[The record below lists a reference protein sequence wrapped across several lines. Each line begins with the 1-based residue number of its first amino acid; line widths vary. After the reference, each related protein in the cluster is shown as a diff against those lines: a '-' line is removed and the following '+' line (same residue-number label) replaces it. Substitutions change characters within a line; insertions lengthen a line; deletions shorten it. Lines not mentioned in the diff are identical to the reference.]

1 MLLLTQLNPDYASA
15 DMRGMK
21 DKRKMKRRDF
31 LTAAAVGATAMTLQ
45 GCHRAPEEKSD
56 NGQTVHINK
65 ERKVS
70 LKLATS
76 WPAHFPIMGTGV
88 DKFAK
93 RCGELSGGSLE
104 IKVFPK
110 NILVPALQVFD
121 ATSAAQIDAFH
132 SGVYYWK
139 GKNLAFSIFGGM
151 PLGLTSEE
159 MVTWMKFGGGY
170 ELWRELYGKFN
181 LYPLIGGTTGP
192 QMGGWFKKEINS
204 LEDLKGL
211 KMRIPGLGGE
221 VMQRLGV
228 NPILLPPGEIFTALE
243 RGTIDA
249 TEWVGPALDSMM
261 GFAKAAPYYY
271 TGWHEPGSIL
281 EVTFNKAKWEKLSPE
296 HQAIIT
302 AASEEMTGDMNQEFR
317 YENAKALRELPS
329 NVQIKSFPREVIE
342 AAKSAL
348 GEVLAEQSAQSEDF
362 KRVLKSYETFATL
375 NKAWDDISTKNF
387 LNIR

>member
-1 MLLLTQLNPDYASA
+1 
-15 DMRGMK
+15 
-21 DKRKMKRRDF
+21 MKRRKF
-31 LTAAAVGATAMTLQ
+31 ITSTAIGASALALNA
-45 GCHRAPEEKSD
+45 CHRPEEKAED
-56 NGQTVHINK
+56 GNVAIKKTK
-65 ERKVS
+65 KVT

-88 DKFAK
+88 DNFAK
-93 RCGELSGGSLE
+93 RCFELSGGSLE
-104 IKVFPK
+104 IKVYAK

-121 ATSAAQIDAFH
+121 STSAAQIDAFH

-139 GKNLAFSIFGGM
+139 GKNPAFSIFGGM

-159 MVTWMKFGGGY
+159 MITWMKFGGGL

-204 LEDLKGL
+204 LDDLKGL

-221 VMQRLGV
+221 VMQKLGV
-228 NPILLPPGEIFTALE
+228 NPVLLPAGEIFTSLE

-261 GFAKAAPYYY
+261 GFSKAADYYY

-281 EVTFNKAKWEKLSPE
+281 EITFNKNRWEQLSSE

-302 AASEEMTGDMNQEFR
+302 AAAEEMTGNMLQEFR
-317 YENAKALRELPS
+317 YKNAKALQELPS
-329 NVQIKSFPREVIE
+329 NVQIKTFPKDMMD
-342 AAKSAL
+342 AAKIAL
-348 GEVLAEQSAQSEDF
+348 SEVLESESKKNNDF
-362 KRVLKSYETFATL
+362 KRVLESYNNFSTL
-375 NKAWDDISTKNF
+375 NKKWDDISTKNF
-387 LNIR
+387 LNIRS

>member
-1 MLLLTQLNPDYASA
+1 
-15 DMRGMK
+15 
-21 DKRKMKRRDF
+21 MKRRDF
-31 LTAAAVGATAMTLQ
+31 LTGTAAAAGALALS
-45 GCHRAPEEKSD
+45 GCHRAESHD
-56 NGQTVHINK
+56 NNTTLHINRGK
-65 ERKVS
+65 KVT

-88 DKFAK
+88 DRFAK
-93 RCGELSGGSLE
+93 RCEELSGGTLE
-104 IKVFPK
+104 IKVFAK

-121 ATSAAQIDAFH
+121 ACSAAQIDAFH

-139 GKNLAFSIFGGM
+139 GKNPAFSIFGGM
-151 PLGLTSEE
+151 PLGLLSEE
-159 MVTWMKFGGGY
+159 MITWFKFGGGY
-170 ELWRELYGKFN
+170 DLWRELYGKFN

-204 LEDLKGL
+204 LADLKGL

-221 VMQRLGV
+221 VMKKLGV
-228 NPILLPPGEIFTALE
+228 NPVLLPAGEIYTALE

-281 EVTFNKAKWEKLSPE
+281 ELTFNKARWEKLSSV

-302 AASEEMTGDMNQEFR
+302 AASEEMTSTMLQEFR
-317 YENAKALRELPS
+317 YKNAKALQELPEY
-329 NVQIKSFPREVIE
+329 VKIKDFPPEFFD
-342 AAKSAL
+342 AAKKAL
-348 GEVLAEQSAQSEDF
+348 ARVLQEQSQQSADF
-362 KRVLKSYETFATL
+362 ARVLKSYNEFYAL
-375 NKAWDDISTKNF
+375 NKPWDDISTKH
-387 LNIR
+387 LLEIRNNVIN

>member
-1 MLLLTQLNPDYASA
+1 
-15 DMRGMK
+15 
-21 DKRKMKRRDF
+21 MKRRDF
-31 LTAAAVGATAMTLQ
+31 LTTTALGATAMTL
-45 GCHRAPEEKSD
+45 GACHRAEEENND
-56 NGQTVHINK
+56 NTTQMPK
-65 ERKVS
+65 AKKVT

-88 DKFAK
+88 DNFAK
-93 RCGELSGGSLE
+93 RCFELSGGTLE
-104 IKVFPK
+104 IKIFPK

-139 GKNLAFSIFGGM
+139 GKNPAFSIFGGM

-159 MVTWMKFGGGY
+159 MITWMKFGGGY
-170 ELWRELYGKFN
+170 ALWREMYAKFN

-192 QMGGWFKKEINS
+192 QMGGWFKKEIKS
-204 LEDLKGL
+204 LADLQGL

-221 VMQRLGV
+221 VMKKLGV
-228 NPILLPPGEIFTALE
+228 NPVLLPAGELYTALE

-261 GFAKAAPYYY
+261 GFSKAAPFYY

-281 EVTFNKAKWEKLSPE
+281 EITFNKTRWDKLSDT

-302 AASEEMTGDMNQEFR
+302 AASEEMTATMLQEFR
-317 YENAKALRELPS
+317 YKNAKALQELPT
-329 NVQIKSFPREVIE
+329 NVQIKTFPKDMMDATKV
-342 AAKSAL
+342 AL
-348 GEVLAEQSAQSEDF
+348 KEVLLEESTKSDDF
-362 KRVLKSYETFATL
+362 KRALESYEAFVKI
-375 NKAWDDISTKNF
+375 NKPFDDISTKNF
-387 LNIR
+387 LNIRG

>member
-1 MLLLTQLNPDYASA
+1 
-15 DMRGMK
+15 
-21 DKRKMKRRDF
+21 MKRRDF
-31 LTAAAVGATAMTLQ
+31 IAGTAIGATALALS
-45 GCHRAPEEKSD
+45 GCHRAEEKTEGASVKT
-56 NGQTVHINK
+56 NRGK
-65 ERKVS
+65 KVT

-88 DKFAK
+88 DTFAK
-93 RCGELSGGSLE
+93 RCFELSGGSLE
-104 IKVFPK
+104 IKVYAK

-121 ATSAAQIDAFH
+121 STSAAQIDAFH

-139 GKNLAFSIFGGM
+139 GKNPAFSIFGGM

-159 MVTWMKFGGGY
+159 MITWMKFGGGY
-170 ELWRELYGKFN
+170 ELWREMYAKFN

-204 LEDLKGL
+204 LADLKGL

-221 VMQRLGV
+221 VMKKLGV
-228 NPILLPPGEIFTALE
+228 NPILLPAGEIYTSLE

-281 EVTFNKAKWEKLSPE
+281 EITFNKIRWEKLSPE

-302 AASEEMTGDMNQEFR
+302 AASEEMTANMLQEFR
-317 YENAKALRELPS
+317 YKNAKALQELPKD
-329 NVQIKSFPREVIE
+329 VQIKTFPKDMMD
-342 AAKSAL
+342 AAKVAL
-348 GEVLAEQSAQSEDF
+348 NEVLADESAKSEDF
-362 KRVLKSYETFATL
+362 KRVLKSYEDFVKI
-375 NKAWDDISTKNF
+375 NKPWDDISTKNF
-387 LNIR
+387 LDIRG

>member
-1 MLLLTQLNPDYASA
+1 MLLSILLSLEAIEGIEMRRREFLSSAVVGASA
-15 DMRGMK
+15 VALG
-21 DKRKMKRRDF
+21 
-31 LTAAAVGATAMTLQ
+31 
-45 GCHRAPEEKSD
+45 GCHRAPKEEQQQVTQSKS
-56 NGQTVHINK
+56 K
-65 ERKVS
+65 KVT

-88 DKFAK
+88 DQFAK
-93 RCGELSGGSLE
+93 RCFELSGGSLE
-104 IKVFPK
+104 IKVYAK

-139 GKNLAFSIFGGM
+139 GKNAAFSIFGGM

-159 MVTWMKFGGGY
+159 MITWMKFGGGY

-192 QMGGWFKKEINS
+192 QMGGWFKKEITQLS
-204 LEDLKGL
+204 DLKGL

-221 VMQRLGV
+221 VMKRLGV
-228 NPILLPPGEIFTALE
+228 NPVLLPAGEIYTSLE

-281 EVTFNKAKWEKLSPE
+281 EITFNKTRWEKLSSE
-296 HQAIIT
+296 HRAIIT
-302 AASEEMTGDMNQEFR
+302 AVSEEMTGTMLQEFR
-317 YENAKALRELPS
+317 YKNAQALQALPKYVKIKQFPKA
-329 NVQIKSFPREVIE
+329 VMD
-342 AAKSAL
+342 AAKEAL
-348 GEVLAEQSAQSEDF
+348 DEVLHDESQKSEDF
-362 KRVLKSYETFATL
+362 RRVLESYQAFSTL
-375 NKAWDDISTKNF
+375 NRPWDDISTKNF
-387 LNIR
+387 LEIRS

>member
-1 MLLLTQLNPDYASA
+1 
-15 DMRGMK
+15 
-21 DKRKMKRRDF
+21 MKRRDF
-31 LTAAAVGATAMTLQ
+31 ITGTAIGATMLALNA
-45 GCHRAPEEKSD
+45 CHRAEEKTQEGST
-56 NGQTVHINK
+56 NISRGK
-65 ERKVS
+65 KVT

-88 DKFAK
+88 DTFAK
-93 RCGELSGGSLE
+93 RCFELSGGSLE
-104 IKVFPK
+104 IKVYAQ

-139 GKNLAFSIFGGM
+139 GKNSAFSIFGGM

-159 MVTWMKFGGGY
+159 MITWMKFGGGY
-170 ELWRELYGKFN
+170 ELWREMYGKFN

-204 LEDLKGL
+204 LADLKGL
-211 KMRIPGLGGE
+211 KMRIPGLSGE
-221 VMQRLGV
+221 VMKKLGV
-228 NPILLPPGEIFTALE
+228 NPVLLPAGEIYTSLE

-261 GFAKAAPYYY
+261 GFSKVVPYYY

-281 EVTFNKAKWEKLSPE
+281 EITFNKARWEKLSTE

-302 AASEEMTGDMNQEFR
+302 AASEEMTGNMLQEFR
-317 YENAKALRELPS
+317 YENAKALKELP
-329 NVQIKSFPREVIE
+329 NTVQIKTFPKDMID
-342 AAKSAL
+342 AAKGAL
-348 GEVLAEQSAQSEDF
+348 GEVLQEESAKSDDF
-362 KRVLKSYETFATL
+362 KRALKSYEDFAKL
-375 NKAWDDISTKNF
+375 NKPWDDISTKHF
-387 LNIR
+387 LNIRG

>member
-1 MLLLTQLNPDYASA
+1 
-15 DMRGMK
+15 
-21 DKRKMKRRDF
+21 MKRRDF
-31 LTAAAVGATAMTLQ
+31 ITATALNAGTLALS
-45 GCHRAPEEKSD
+45 GCHRAEEKIAKGSVNIK
-56 NGQTVHINK
+56 NGK
-65 ERKVS
+65 KVT

-88 DKFAK
+88 DSFAQ
-93 RCGELSGGSLE
+93 RCGELSGGTLE
-104 IKVFPK
+104 IKVFAK
-110 NILVPALQVFD
+110 NILVPAMQVFD

-139 GKNLAFSIFGGM
+139 GKNPAFSIFGGM

-159 MVTWMKFGGGY
+159 MITWLKFGGGY

-192 QMGGWFKKEINS
+192 QMGGWFKKEIKS
-204 LEDLKGL
+204 LADLKGL

-221 VMQRLGV
+221 VMKRLGV
-228 NPILLPPGEIFTALE
+228 NPVLLPAGEIYTALE

-281 EVTFNKAKWEKLSPE
+281 EITFNKARWEKLSEE
-296 HQAIIT
+296 HRAIIT
-302 AASEEMTGDMNQEFR
+302 AASEEMTGNMLQEFR
-317 YENAKALRELPS
+317 FKNAKALAELPDT
-329 NVQIKSFPREVIE
+329 VQIKTFPKEMMD
-342 AAKSAL
+342 AAKVAL
-348 GEVLAEQSAQSEDF
+348 KEVLADESTKSNDF
-362 KRVLKSYETFATL
+362 KRVLKSYEAFYKL
-375 NKAWDDISTKNF
+375 NKPWDDISTKNF
-387 LNIR
+387 LEIRS

>member
-1 MLLLTQLNPDYASA
+1 
-15 DMRGMK
+15 
-21 DKRKMKRRDF
+21 MKRRDF
-31 LTAAAVGATAMTLQ
+31 IASTALGATALALG
-45 GCHRAPEEKSD
+45 GCH
-56 NGQTVHINK
+56 K
-65 ERKVS
+65 EAEDTKETKHTSLRGKKVT

-88 DKFAK
+88 DRFAQ
-93 RCGELSGGSLE
+93 RCAQLSGGTLE
-104 IKVFPK
+104 IKVYPK

-139 GKNLAFSIFGGM
+139 GKNSAFSIFGGM
-151 PLGLTSEE
+151 PLGFVSEE
-159 MVTWMKFGGGY
+159 MITWLKFGGGY
-170 ELWRELYGKFN
+170 ALWREMYGKFN

-192 QMGGWFKKEINS
+192 QMGGWFKKEITS

-221 VMQRLGV
+221 VMQKLGV
-228 NPILLPPGEIFTALE
+228 NPVLLAAGEIYTALE

-249 TEWVGPALDSMM
+249 TEWVGPALDNMM
-261 GFAKAAPYYY
+261 GFSKVAPYYY

-281 EVTFNKAKWEKLSPE
+281 EITFNKTRWEKLSPE

-302 AASEEMTGDMNQEFR
+302 AASEEMTSNMLQEFR
-317 YENAKALRELPS
+317 YENAKAFQNLDP
-329 NVQIKSFPREVIE
+329 NIQIKSFPKEIIE
-342 AAKSAL
+342 AAKIAL
-348 GEVLAEQSAQSEDF
+348 KEVLEAESAKSEDF
-362 KRVLKSYETFATL
+362 KRTLDSYEAFWKL
-375 NKAWDDISTKNF
+375 NLPWDEISTKNF

>member
-1 MLLLTQLNPDYASA
+1 
-15 DMRGMK
+15 
-21 DKRKMKRRDF
+21 MKRRSF
-31 LTAAAVGATAMTLQ
+31 ITGAAIGASALALNA
-45 GCHRAPEEKSD
+45 CHRAEEETKTGSV
-56 NGQTVHINK
+56 NINK
-65 ERKVS
+65 GKKVT

-88 DKFAK
+88 DTFAK
-93 RCGELSGGSLE
+93 RCAELSGGTLE
-104 IKVFPK
+104 IKVFAK
-110 NILVPALQVFD
+110 NILVPAMQVFD

-139 GKNLAFSIFGGM
+139 GKNSSFSIFGGM

-159 MVTWMKFGGGY
+159 MITWMKFGGGY

-204 LEDLKGL
+204 LADLKGL

-221 VMQRLGV
+221 VMKRLGV
-228 NPILLPPGEIFTALE
+228 NPILLPAGEIYTSLE

-261 GFAKAAPYYY
+261 GFAKAADYYY

-281 EVTFNKAKWEKLSPE
+281 EITFNKARWELTDE
-296 HQAIIT
+296 HKAIIT
-302 AASEEMTGDMNQEFR
+302 AASEEMTGTMLQEFR
-317 YENAKALRELPS
+317 YKNAKALQELPS
-329 NVQIKSFPREVIE
+329 NVQIKTFPEEIME
-342 AAKSAL
+342 AAKVALHDVLTDESEKSA
-348 GEVLAEQSAQSEDF
+348 DF
-362 KRVLKSYETFATL
+362 KRVLESYQSFAKL
-375 NKAWDDISTKNF
+375 NKPWDDISTKNF
-387 LNIR
+387 LEIRD

>member
-1 MLLLTQLNPDYASA
+1 
-15 DMRGMK
+15 
-21 DKRKMKRRDF
+21 MKRRSF
-31 LTAAAVGATAMTLQ
+31 ITGAAIGASALALNA
-45 GCHRAPEEKSD
+45 CHRAEE
-56 NGQTVHINK
+56 NTQTDSTNINK
-65 ERKVS
+65 AKKVT

-88 DKFAK
+88 DTFAK
-93 RCGELSGGSLE
+93 RCAELSGGSLE
-104 IKVFPK
+104 IKVFAK
-110 NILVPALQVFD
+110 NILVPAMQVFD

-139 GKNLAFSIFGGM
+139 GKNPAFSIFGGM

-159 MVTWMKFGGGY
+159 MITWLKFGGGY
-170 ELWRELYGKFN
+170 KLWRELYGKFN

-204 LEDLKGL
+204 LNDLKGL

-221 VMQRLGV
+221 VMKRLGV
-228 NPILLPPGEIFTALE
+228 NPILLPAGEIYTALE

-261 GFAKAAPYYY
+261 GFAKAADYYY

-281 EVTFNKAKWEKLSPE
+281 EITFNKARWEKLSDE

-302 AASEEMTGDMNQEFR
+302 AAAEEMTGNMLQEFR
-317 YENAKALRELPS
+317 YKNAKALQNLPK
-329 NVQIKSFPREVIE
+329 NVQIKTFPKDMME
-342 AAKSAL
+342 AAKIAL
-348 GEVLAEQSAQSEDF
+348 HNVLADESEKSADF
-362 KRVLKSYETFATL
+362 KRVLQSYQAFEKL
-375 NKAWDDISTKNF
+375 NKPWDDISTKNF
-387 LNIR
+387 LEIRG

>member
-1 MLLLTQLNPDYASA
+1 
-15 DMRGMK
+15 
-21 DKRKMKRRDF
+21 MKRREF
-31 LTAAAVGATAMTLQ
+31 ITTTALTATALATSA
-45 GCHRAPEEKSD
+45 CHRAEKDEGNS
-56 NGQTVHINK
+56 TISINRGK
-65 ERKVS
+65 KVT

-88 DKFAK
+88 DRFAK
-93 RCGELSGGSLE
+93 RCSELSGGTLE
-104 IKVFPK
+104 IKVFAK
-110 NILVPALQVFD
+110 NILVPAMQVFD
-121 ATSAAQIDAFH
+121 ACSASQIDAFH

-139 GKNLAFSIFGGM
+139 GKNPAFSIFGGM
-151 PLGLTSEE
+151 PLGLLSEE
-159 MVTWMKFGGGY
+159 MITWFKFGGGY

-192 QMGGWFKKEINS
+192 QMGGWFKKEIHT

-221 VMQRLGV
+221 VMKKLGV
-228 NPILLPPGEIFTALE
+228 NPILLPAGEIYTALE

-281 EVTFNKAKWEKLSPE
+281 ELTFNKARWEKLSKE

-302 AASEEMTGDMNQEFR
+302 AASEEMTATMLQEFK
-317 YENAKALRELPS
+317 YQNAKALQALPKH
-329 NVQIKSFPREVIE
+329 VQIKSFPPLFFD
-342 AAKSAL
+342 AAKKAL
-348 GEVLAEQSAQSEDF
+348 EEVLAEQRAQSADF
-362 KRVLKSYETFATL
+362 KRVLESYQAFASL
-375 NKAWDDISTKNF
+375 NSPWSDISTKHH
-387 LNIR
+387 LEIRG

>member
-1 MLLLTQLNPDYASA
+1 
-15 DMRGMK
+15 
-21 DKRKMKRRDF
+21 MKRRDF
-31 LTAAAVGATAMTLQ
+31 LTTSALAVGAVGLH
-45 GCHRAPEEKSD
+45 GCYREEKPSD
-56 NGQTVHINK
+56 KKNININRGKTVK
-65 ERKVS
+65 

-88 DKFAK
+88 DEFAT
-93 RCGELSGGSLE
+93 RCYELSGGSLE
-104 IKVFPK
+104 IKVYPK

-121 ATSAAQIDAFH
+121 TTSLAQIDAFH

-139 GKNLAFSIFGGM
+139 GKNSAFSIFGGM

-159 MVTWMKFGGGY
+159 MITWMKFGGGL

-204 LEDLKGL
+204 LSDLKGL

-221 VMQRLGV
+221 VMKKLGV
-228 NPILLPPGEIFTALE
+228 NPILLPPGEIFTSLE

-261 GFAKAAPYYY
+261 GFAKAANYYY

-281 EVTFNKAKWEKLSPE
+281 EITFNKNRWEKLSKE

-302 AASEEMTGDMNQEFR
+302 VASEEMTGNMLHKFR
-317 YENAKALRELPS
+317 YENAKALQELPKS
-329 NVQIKSFPREVIE
+329 VKIKTFPTDMME
-342 AAKSAL
+342 AAKVAL
-348 GEVLAEQSAQSEDF
+348 HEVLAFESQKSEDF
-362 KRVLKSYETFATL
+362 RRVLDSYNQFSKL
-375 NKAWDDISTKNF
+375 NRAWDDISTKNF
-387 LNIR
+387 LNIRS

>member
-1 MLLLTQLNPDYASA
+1 
-15 DMRGMK
+15 
-21 DKRKMKRRDF
+21 MKRREF
-31 LTAAAVGATAMTLQ
+31 IATTAIGATALALS
-45 GCHRAPEEKSD
+45 GCHRTEEKRSV
-56 NGQTVHINK
+56 NIRRGK
-65 ERKVS
+65 KVK

-88 DKFAK
+88 DTFAK
-93 RCGELSGGSLE
+93 RCGELSGGTLE

-139 GKNLAFSIFGGM
+139 GKNPAFSIFGGM

-159 MVTWMKFGGGY
+159 MITWFKFGGGY
-170 ELWRELYGKFN
+170 DLWRELYGKFN

-192 QMGGWFKKEINS
+192 QMGGWFKKEIKS
-204 LEDLKGL
+204 LADLKGL

-221 VMQRLGV
+221 VMKRLGV
-228 NPILLPPGEIFTALE
+228 NPVLLPAGDIFTSLD

-249 TEWVGPALDSMM
+249 TEWVGPYLDKMM
-261 GFAKAAPYYY
+261 GFDKAAHYYY

-281 EVTFNKAKWEKLSPE
+281 EITFNKARWEKLSAE

-302 AASEEMTGDMNQEFR
+302 AASEEMTGNMLQEFR
-317 YENAKALRELPS
+317 YKNAVALRELPKS
-329 NVQIKSFPREVIE
+329 VQIKTFPKEMMD
-342 AAKSAL
+342 AAKKAL
-348 GEVLAEQSAQSEDF
+348 LEVLADESAKSDDF
-362 KRVLKSYETFATL
+362 RRVLASYKAFVDL
-375 NKAWDDISTKNF
+375 NKPWNDISTKNF
-387 LNIR
+387 LEIRG